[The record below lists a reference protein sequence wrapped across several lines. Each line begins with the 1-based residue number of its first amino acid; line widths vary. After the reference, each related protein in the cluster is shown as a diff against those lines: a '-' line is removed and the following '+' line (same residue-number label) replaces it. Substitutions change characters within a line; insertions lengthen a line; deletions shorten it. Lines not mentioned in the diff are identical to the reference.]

1 MKNQTVPIKPAAPH
15 WQRCAVSK
23 AEAQAIHAMH
33 ANNANAGQ
41 QATFMKWLMTH
52 AAPTLALEFDPDSE
66 RASAF
71 MAGRRFVGLKVL
83 DIIKTPVDH
92 YEGVTSNG

>member
-1 MKNQTVPIKPAAPH
+1 MKKPAPVATPY
-15 WQRCAVSK
+15 WKRCEVTK

-71 MAGRRFVGLKVL
+71 MGGRRFVGLKIL
-83 DIIKTPVDH
+83 DVIKTPVSN
-92 YEGVTSNG
+92 YEGANTNG

>member
-1 MKNQTVPIKPAAPH
+1 
-15 WQRCAVSK
+15 
-23 AEAQAIHAMH
+23 MH

-52 AAPTLALEFDPDSE
+52 AAPTLALEFDVEND

-71 MAGRRFVGLKVL
+71 MGGRRFVGLKVL
-83 DIIKTPVDH
+83 DVIKTPVDH
-92 YEGVTSNG
+92 YEGANPNG